1 MRAGRTAGRRAGR
14 GEAALCACAPS
25 RAPLSALGACAL
37 RDCQYLP
44 RGRAAAGKWQ
54 LRLLLPP
61 PLGLRERPDL

>member
-1 MRAGRTAGRRAGR
+1 M
-14 GEAALCACAPS
+14 CACAPG
-25 RAPLSALGACAL
+25 RAPLCALGACAL